1 MVAPAGEFNHG
12 PRQRSV
18 ELAMNIYTDPAA
30 SATETATDSTAPQAQ
45 SWRDT
50 LPIHPA
56 AALFPRMSSDELREL
71 GRDIRKNGLR
81 SSIALWQSDKGASA
95 LLLDGISR
103 LDAVEVELG
112 RPVRVVPRTYRLRTR
127 WSLETDED
135 GESVPVT
142 NLIGEARNTTAEQQI
157 FILLGREVDPWAY
170 VISANLHRRHLT
182 AEQKRD
188 LIAKLIKA
196 TPEKSDRQ
204 IAETVKVSLT
214 TVGTVRAEME
224 ATGDVSKLDTRTDSK
239 GRKQPARKTTTKPP
253 PVSEEVLQQRAAA
266 AERIRAL
273 MGGKTRDDIGPAS
286 NDEITR
292 KDTLIEEL
300 QTDSADLKSR
310 TSGCAARSKKRRRR
324 ASLRARARVV
334 NLATCCVRG
343 IAHHRARARN
353 SRRASGSS
361 QSSPL
366 RRPWTTG
373 STSPNAHGGPR
384 HDRPPAL
391 SKPPRERVLR
401 LRSARDAPH
410 RDLLEVSGRAA
421 CGSFPL
427 EPQGRLPS
435 RCELSRRGGRGEL
448 GPPTRVLARNPARR
462 RPTQRQ
468 RHRVVA
474 ARRRPRPH
482 RRGGRAMKRREKD
495 QELADPAYLLRAW
508 RRHHREQLQEA
519 LAGVHG
525 AVLERLMAKLKDL
538 RSARELVAFIEAQDW
553 ASVDSDTRAIALFEI
568 DRAIVALRERTDQ
581 GRADRAR

>member
-1 MVAPAGEFNHG
+1 LRIVKGDKGTAGTMVAPAGEFNHG

-103 LDAVEVELG
+103 LDAVEVELV

-266 AERIRAL
+266 AERIRAR
-273 MGGKTRDDIGPAS
+273 MDRPKPAHDDIGADS
-286 NDEITR
+286 GGEIKR
-292 KDTLIEEL
+292 LRERNEEL
-300 QTDSADLKSR
+300 ENENACLR
-310 TSGCAARSKKRRRR
+310 RENLALRSEIDE
-324 ASLRARARVV
+324 LRARLPTV
-334 NLATCCVRG
+334 
-343 IAHHRARARN
+343 
-353 SRRASGSS
+353 
-361 QSSPL
+361 SPPADDGLDVPEFL
-366 RRPWTTG
+366 RRT
-373 STSPNAHGGPR
+373 
-384 HDRPPAL
+384 
-391 SKPPRERVLR
+391 
-401 LRSARDAPH
+401 AP
-410 RDLLEVSGRAA
+410 
-421 CGSFPL
+421 
-427 EPQGRLPS
+427 
-435 RCELSRRGGRGEL
+435 
-448 GPPTRVLARNPARR
+448 
-462 RPTQRQ
+462 
-468 RHRVVA
+468 
-474 ARRRPRPH
+474 
-482 RRGGRAMKRREKD
+482 
-495 QELADPAYLLRAW
+495 
-508 RRHHREQLQEA
+508 
-519 LAGVHG
+519 
-525 AVLERLMAKLKDL
+525 
-538 RSARELVAFIEAQDW
+538 
-553 ASVDSDTRAIALFEI
+553 
-568 DRAIVALRERTDQ
+568 
-581 GRADRAR
+581 